1 MSKRLEKQYGG
12 HDKVTEKKNTL
23 WKLSTESRYENIA
36 LLIQL

>member
-1 MSKRLEKQYGG
+1 MGDTTKWQ
-12 HDKVTEKKNTL
+12 KKNTL